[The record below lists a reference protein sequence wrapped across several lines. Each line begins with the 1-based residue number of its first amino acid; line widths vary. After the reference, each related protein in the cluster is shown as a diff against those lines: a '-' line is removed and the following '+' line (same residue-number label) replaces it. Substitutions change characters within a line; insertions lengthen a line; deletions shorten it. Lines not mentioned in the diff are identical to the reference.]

1 MAEKVDR
8 LIRVNELLK
17 RELADDI
24 TRGLISAPGMLV
36 SVTEVKTS
44 VDLRNATV
52 YVSIFGKGDEEAKR
66 TFDALQENAG
76 YIRHELAQ
84 VMRMRTVPALTF
96 RMDKSMVYGAKMD
109 ELFKKITYSTPE
121 ENEENND

>member
-8 LIRVNELLK
+8 LTRVNELLK

-52 YVSIFGKGDEEAKR
+52 YVSIFGGTPSDKERVMRELDRVRVDFQRSIATKLGFKHTPVLYFKREFRQEKGDRVLEILNGA
-66 TFDALQENAG
+66 ENG
-76 YIRHELAQ
+76 SRSS
-84 VMRMRTVPALTF
+84 LT
-96 RMDKSMVYGAKMD
+96 GA
-109 ELFKKITYSTPE
+109 
-121 ENEENND
+121 

>member
-8 LIRVNELLK
+8 LTRVNELLK

-52 YVSIFGKGDEEAKR
+52 YVSIFGGAASDKERVMQELDRVRVEFQRNIASTLGFKHTPVLYFKRDLRQEKGDRVLEI
-66 TFDALQENAG
+66 LN
-76 YIRHELAQ
+76 
-84 VMRMRTVPALTF
+84 
-96 RMDKSMVYGAKMD
+96 GAED
-109 ELFKKITYSTPE
+109 GST
-121 ENEENND
+121 NS